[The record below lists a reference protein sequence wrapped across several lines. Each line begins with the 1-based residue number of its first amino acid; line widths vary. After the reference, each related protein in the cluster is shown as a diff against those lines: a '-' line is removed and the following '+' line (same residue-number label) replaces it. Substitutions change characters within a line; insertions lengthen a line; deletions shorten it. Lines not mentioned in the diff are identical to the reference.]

1 MIPSTYYDII
11 RHPVLT
17 EKTMLAYQVSRQCT
31 FAVDRMANKVEIR
44 KAVESLFKV
53 NVVDVQ
59 TIRTKGKKKRVGK
72 NLGKKA
78 DGKKAIVTL
87 KPDQKIEIF
96 EGV

>member
-11 RHPVLT
+11 RYPVLT
-17 EKTMLAYQVSRQCT
+17 EKSMQAYQMSRQCT
-31 FAVDRMANKVEIR
+31 FTVDRMSNKVEIR
-44 KAVESLFKV
+44 KAVENLFKV
-53 NVVDVQ
+53 KVDDVQ

-72 NLGKKA
+72 TLGKKA

-87 KPDQKIEIF
+87 KPDQKIDIF

>member
-11 RHPVLT
+11 RYPVLT
-17 EKTMLAYQVSRQCT
+17 EKTMLAYQTSRQCT

-72 NLGKKA
+72 NQGKKA

>member
-11 RHPVLT
+11 RYPVLT
-17 EKTMLAYQVSRQCT
+17 EKTMEAYKVCRQCT
-31 FAVDRMANKVEIR
+31 FAVDRTANKVEIR

-53 NVVDVQ
+53 KVDDVR

-72 NLGKKA
+72 TMGKKP

>member
-11 RHPVLT
+11 RYPILT
-17 EKTMLAYQVSRQCT
+17 EKSMLAYQMAHQCT
-31 FAVDRMANKVEIR
+31 FTVDRMANKVEIR

-53 NVVDVQ
+53 KVDDVQ

-72 NLGKKA
+72 TIGKRA

>member
-11 RHPVLT
+11 RYPVLT
-17 EKTMLAYQVSRQCT
+17 EKTMLAYQMSRQCT

-44 KAVESLFKV
+44 KAVENLFKV
-53 NVVDVQ
+53 SVLDVQ

>member
-11 RHPVLT
+11 RYPVLT
-17 EKTMLAYQVSRQCT
+17 EKSMLAYQTSRQCT
-31 FAVDRMANKVEIR
+31 FKVDPMSNKVEIH
-44 KAVESLFKV
+44 KAVERLFKV
-53 NVVDVQ
+53 KVDDVQ

-72 NLGKKA
+72 TLGKKA

-87 KPDQKIEIF
+87 KPDQKIDIF

>member
-11 RHPVLT
+11 RYPVLT
-17 EKTMLAYQVSRQCT
+17 EKSMEAYQVCRQCT
-31 FAVDRMANKVEIR
+31 FTVDPMSNKVEIA

-53 NVVDVQ
+53 KVDNVQ

-72 NLGKKA
+72 TLGKKP

-87 KPDQKIEIF
+87 KPDQKIDIF